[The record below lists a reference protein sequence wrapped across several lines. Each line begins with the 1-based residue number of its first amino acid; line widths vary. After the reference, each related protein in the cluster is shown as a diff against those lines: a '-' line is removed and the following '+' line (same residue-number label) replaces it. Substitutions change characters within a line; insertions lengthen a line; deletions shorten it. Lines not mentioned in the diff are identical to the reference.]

1 MNPKLI
7 TVYEHQILKLNT
19 VSTRGYLK
27 HLEEFYGDGCPYFDL
42 IHEGVKFKEYV
53 GVLQI
58 DDLTIEVL
66 PKTDKNTKNNE
77 EEKWRGVLIEM
88 LKQSGVLKVTAPST
102 ANLKLRRN
110 HILDLYFELF
120 LNEVERLLHEGLI
133 KRYRR
138 KEENLH
144 SLKGKL
150 LTSKNVQHNAIH
162 KERFY
167 CEYTVYDMHHVINK
181 ILYKTLLL
189 LKKINSSP
197 SLVSRIGNL
206 LLNFPEMDDLKVTDS
221 TFNKI
226 LYDRKTQRYKE
237 ALNIAELLL
246 LNYHPDVQTGR
257 KHVLALMFDMN
268 LLWEKYVFNQL
279 YPLTKK
285 GFKINEQVGKHF
297 WGIRNKRN
305 IIPDIVVKHDN
316 ETFILDTKWKVIEDA
331 KPSMDDIQQMFAY
344 NMVFAATKSILLYPK
359 VNHTTIA
366 PEPFIPKLNSGKESY
381 CQVTF
386 VEVIKDGKLN
396 SQISEDIF
404 RLLSA

>member
-66 PKTDKNTKNNE
+66 PKTDKHTKNNE

-226 LYDRKTQRYKE
+226 LYDRKTERYKE

-316 ETFILDTKWKVIEDA
+316 ETYILDTKWKVIEDA

-396 SQISEDIF
+396 SQISEDIS
-404 RLLSA
+404 RLLRA